1 MFLAH
6 YNELAQDININ
17 MEKHWV
23 EVTKQNSKDIAE
35 IKSDIKTIKDNHLHH
50 IEIDMKRQSKAIE
63 KVDNRIWWVLGILVV
78 SVVAGMV
85 QPWLN

>member
-1 MFLAH
+1 
-6 YNELAQDININ
+6 

-23 EVTKQNSKDIAE
+23 EVTKQNSKDIAQ
-35 IKSDIKTIKDNHLHH
+35 IKNDIKTIKDNHLHH
-50 IEIDMKRQSKAIE
+50 IEIDLKRQCKTIE

-78 SVVAGMV
+78 SVVTGMV